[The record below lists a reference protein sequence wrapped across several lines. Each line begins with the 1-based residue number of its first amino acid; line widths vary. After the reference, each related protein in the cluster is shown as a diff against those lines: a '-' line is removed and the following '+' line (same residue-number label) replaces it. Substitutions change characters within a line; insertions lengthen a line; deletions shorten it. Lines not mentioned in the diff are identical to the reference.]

1 MHGID
6 KYVTEDQ
13 KWVAMPKKEHAAP
26 TDSSNEDDVL
36 VAEKKRLHAPKW
48 RRSLET
54 LLKFKLEWSRRL
66 VINEHASR
74 EAWKELKKRHVVS
87 KNNVDF
93 AKFDNEWSMF
103 IIKDALMDLNKV
115 FAELEENSMKLR

>member
-1 MHGID
+1 M
-6 KYVTEDQ
+6 
-13 KWVAMPKKEHAAP
+13 
-26 TDSSNEDDVL
+26 
-36 VAEKKRLHAPKW
+36 
-48 RRSLET
+48 
-54 LLKFKLEWSRRL
+54 
-66 VINEHASR
+66 INEHASR